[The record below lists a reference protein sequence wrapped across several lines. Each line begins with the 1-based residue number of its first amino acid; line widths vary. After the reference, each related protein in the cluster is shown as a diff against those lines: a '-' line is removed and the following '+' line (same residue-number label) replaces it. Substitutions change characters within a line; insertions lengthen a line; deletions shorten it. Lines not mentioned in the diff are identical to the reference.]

1 MPHRFYHGKT
11 GRVFNVTRHAVGI
24 IVNKRVRYAFFKF
37 NTYFIY
43 LNFSHRVIAKR
54 INVRVE
60 HSKYYLLDFSL
71 SIQI

>member
-24 IVNKRVRYAFFKF
+24 IVNKRVRYGFFF
-37 NTYFIY
+37 NFKIY
-43 LNFSHRVIAKR
+43 KIYPNFSYRVIAKR

-60 HSKYYLLDFSL
+60 HSK
-71 SIQI
+71 